1 MWGTGG
7 RQLNTVNCDGDGG
20 GCGGLG
26 GRQLN
31 TVNCDGGGGVCGG
44 LGGDN
49 STQ

>member
-7 RQLNTVNCDGDGG
+7 RQLNTVNS
-20 GCGGLG
+20 
-26 GRQLN
+26 
-31 TVNCDGGGGVCGG
+31 DGGGGGCGG

>member
-1 MWGTGG
+1 MWGPGV
-7 RQLNTVNCDGDGG
+7 RQLNTVNCDGGG
-20 GCGGLG
+20 GRCGGPG

-31 TVNCDGGGGVCGG
+31 TVNCDGGGGGCGG

>member
-7 RQLNTVNCDGDGG
+7 RQLNTVNCDGGGG
-20 GCGGLG
+20 GCG

-31 TVNCDGGGGVCGG
+31 TVNCDGGGGGCGG

-49 STQ
+49 STH

>member
-7 RQLNTVNCDGDGG
+7 RQLNTVNCDGGG
-20 GCGGLG
+20 GECGGPG

-31 TVNCDGGGGVCGG
+31 TVNCDGGGGGCGG